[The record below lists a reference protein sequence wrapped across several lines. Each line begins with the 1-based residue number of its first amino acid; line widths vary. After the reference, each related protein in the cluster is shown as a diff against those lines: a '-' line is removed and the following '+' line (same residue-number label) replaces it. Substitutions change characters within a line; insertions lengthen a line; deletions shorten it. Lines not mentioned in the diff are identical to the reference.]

1 MINHGKILIIRF
13 FTFFLI
19 GWLASSYYSEPEG
32 IVQDRMPNETNY
44 NLNMIASEKIEA
56 TSLQR
61 AKELIKKLE
70 DGDLSTLGHRD
81 FYVLRAKA
89 KLAE

>member
-1 MINHGKILIIRF
+1 MEIFLLIVFI
-13 FTFFLI
+13 TLFLV
-19 GWLASSYYSEPEG
+19 GWLASRYYPAPKG

-81 FYVLRAKA
+81 FYVLKAKA